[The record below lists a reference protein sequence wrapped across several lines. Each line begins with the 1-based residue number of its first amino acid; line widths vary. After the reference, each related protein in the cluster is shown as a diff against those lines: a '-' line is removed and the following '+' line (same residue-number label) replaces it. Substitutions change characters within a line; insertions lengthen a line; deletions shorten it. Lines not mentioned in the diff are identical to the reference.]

1 MDRRAVPGLLAGLA
15 GLAFGVAAAL
25 FASPALAVVSAG
37 CALVAG
43 AASLVV
49 LRSVQGDQQLPPTRP
64 ATETSDHAG
73 PAEAVVADPAPGS
86 SFIERPPIDAQT
98 GLPDGTYFELAA
110 AGRVAAARRHLWPVT
125 VVVFELVYG
134 PSAADANTRGATA
147 LTVAGLLRQTL
158 READI
163 ACRLGTTTFGLI
175 LEDTS
180 EDGAV
185 WTVERLQ
192 IALSRDE
199 GRVDRVCAGIATYP
213 SHGLRS
219 DEIVQ
224 RAQQA
229 LARACS
235 ATAAGGLGPVEVAS
249 VDPH

>member
-37 CALVAG
+37 CALIAG

-49 LRSVQGDQQLPPTRP
+49 LRSVQSDEGGVPSPCDLPPPRP
-64 ATETSDHAG
+64 TVRA
-73 PAEAVVADPAPGS
+73 AEFDADPGGGS

-125 VVVFELVYG
+125 VVVFELIYG

-163 ACRLGTTTFGLI
+163 ACRLGSTTFGLI

-229 LARACS
+229 LFRACN